1 MPKNPYSGG
10 IFQSA
15 LSEREL
21 FVGREEE
28 LQALQGFVA
37 GICSGSAKAWVI
49 HVFGAAGTGKSSLLA
64 RLRADNAATEGLHS
78 ALLDIDADSFD
89 ISTSAPDLLWQ
100 LRFSLRRAGVKT
112 PLYDLYYATY
122 FTRHVLPGVTL
133 SLSTLLQG
141 IGAKT
146 ETMEKASSI
155 ASSRTLGE
163 QLTQAFDAEFLEDIV
178 GGAGEFAKSLQ
189 GVQLIAKLASA
200 FRNKAT
206 RRALKDQR
214 IDLSSIDRE
223 EMQSLAPEILASD
236 LLRLASKTNPI
247 LILVDGFDRIQ
258 IEPQVLPFP
267 GAAESAMEELV
278 RFVKFSSRSEAK
290 KHIAFLCFGRKH
302 LRWAELFDEVGSA
315 DSWDEH
321 IHQLPLR
328 GLSQAEAEVYLAKA
342 DGALDAVG
350 GGVGAQAL
358 RSSKQAI
365 LTVSRDQVATSY
377 SPETGE
383 AGASTEAPDMM
394 AGLQRHGE
402 MRYSPFRLRLCMEE
416 IAEIERPFS
425 NDDARRHAD
434 DICASFLRGVSE
446 PLREVVNVFA
456 LAGEVDASMYEALVK
471 EGVISNF
478 TIAEFPLLVRRGA
491 LFAPA
496 VSSDAYRLHFQL
508 EDAALTLLA
517 QNKDSRDFAEKVVAE
532 IHDQYLQ
539 RSIPKDPKDP
549 KDPKVKDYAMLTKAN
564 LDAHQQAMRLA
575 FRVYEAGLLPIDTFA
590 TSFLDLE
597 EALEFDMQVGSSLR
611 TSWLLRL
618 FEISARWDV
627 EDGEQLVKSQR
638 QTQHGKL
645 RARQIF
651 KLMECV
657 FYANWMSDEARDAAK
672 SMFTRMYREGV
683 LPPTDCAPDD
693 SYTEAILVNYTT
705 ELAVMKAKT
714 TSKKFA
720 EGCEFEEAEAV
731 LWECMRSLPA
741 TLLAEDRARHEGD
754 LYLKLAQVAIGK
766 NDKVRA
772 EAQLERAL
780 SSWRDA
786 NPDPTVWA
794 GKALKYC
801 MAMLF
806 VVGKEEPA
814 ATLFREIA
822 PGLEAELPAMHPTRA
837 DLANTFAVLCQYRGY
852 SALALPYFQT
862 AKEVLIANYGEN
874 DQRVRGQQSL
884 IDDIQSRM

>member
-21 FVGREEE
+21 FVGREDE
-28 LQALQGFVA
+28 LQALHGFVA
-37 GICSGSAKAWVI
+37 GVCSGSAKAWVVN
-49 HVFGAAGTGKSSLLA
+49 VFGAAGTGKSSLLA
-64 RLRADNAATEGLHS
+64 RLHADNAATEGLHS
-78 ALLDIDADSFD
+78 ALLDIDADSFG
-89 ISTSAPDLLWQ
+89 IGTSAPDLLWQ

-122 FTRHVLPGVTL
+122 FTRHVLPGVPL

-146 ETMEKASSI
+146 QTMEKASSI

-163 QLTQAFDAEFLEDIV
+163 QLTQAFDAEFLEDIAW
-178 GGAGEFAKSLQ
+178 GAGEFAKGLQ
-189 GVQLIAKLASA
+189 GVQLITKLASA
-200 FRNKAT
+200 FRKKAT
-206 RRALKDQR
+206 RRALKDKR

-223 EMQSLAPEILASD
+223 EMQSLASEILASD
-236 LLRLASKTNPI
+236 LLKFATKTNPI

-258 IEPQVLPFP
+258 VEPQVLHFS

-278 RFVKFSSRSEAK
+278 RFVKFSPCSEAK
-290 KHIAFLCFGRKH
+290 KHIGFLCFGRKH

-315 DSWDEH
+315 DSWDVH
-321 IHQLPLR
+321 IHHLSLR
-328 GLSQAEAEVYLAKA
+328 GLTQAEAEAYIAKA

-350 GGVGAQAL
+350 NGAAAQAL
-358 RSSKQAI
+358 RSSKRAI
-365 LTVSRDQVATSY
+365 LDVSRDQVVTSY
-377 SPETGE
+377 SPETG
-383 AGASTEAPDMM
+383 ASTEATDNT
-394 AGLQRHGE
+394 ARLQSPGE
-402 MRYSPFRLRLCMEE
+402 VRYSPFRLRLCIEE
-416 IAEIERPFS
+416 ITEIERPFS
-425 NDDARRHAD
+425 NEDARRHAN

-456 LAGEVDASMYEALVK
+456 LAGEVDAPMYEALVK

-508 EDAALTLLA
+508 EEAALTLLA
-517 QNKDSRDFAEKVVAE
+517 QNKNSRDIAKKVVAE

-549 KDPKVKDYAMLTKAN
+549 KVKNYAMLTKAN
-564 LDAHQQAMRLA
+564 LDAYQQGMRLA
-575 FRVYEAGLLPIDTFA
+575 FRGYEAGLLPIDTFA

-597 EALEFDMQVGSSLR
+597 EALEFDMQVGSALR

-618 FEISARWDV
+618 FEISAGWGV

-638 QTQHGKL
+638 QTQLGKL

-657 FYANWMSDEARDAAK
+657 FYANWMSDAAREAAK
-672 SMFTRMYREGV
+672 SMFTRMYGEGV
-683 LPPTDCAPDD
+683 LPPTDGAPDD
-693 SYTEAILVNYTT
+693 SNSEMILVNYFT
-705 ELAVMKAKT
+705 ELAVMKAET
-714 TSKKFA
+714 ASKKFA
-720 EGCEFEEAEAV
+720 EVGEFEQAEAV
-731 LWECMRSLPA
+731 LYECMYSMPA
-741 TLLAEDRARHEGD
+741 ILLAEDRARHEGD

-766 NDKVRA
+766 KDKVSA
-772 EAQLERAL
+772 ESQLERAL
-780 SSWRDA
+780 SSWRAA
-786 NPDPTVWA
+786 NPDPTMWA
-794 GKALKYC
+794 EKALEYC
-801 MAMLF
+801 KAMLF

-814 ATLFREIA
+814 ATLFSEIA
-822 PGLEAELPAMHPTRA
+822 PELEAKLPAMHPTRA
-837 DLANTFAVLCQYRGY
+837 DLANTLAVLFLNRD

-862 AKEVLIANYGEN
+862 AKEILIANYGEN
-874 DQRVRGQQSL
+874 DPRVHGQQSL